1 MFGSGTRSN
10 SSDANIG
17 TTTTIGATT
26 SLGSRPR
33 SKNASG
39 NRTNIGWKHGTDVL
53 GNGKKVKCKYYSK
66 IKKRGIFRFKH
77 HLAGTRWD
85 SEPCPSVPEEVKVLM
100 MKVVAEVAN
109 ASKKKRKLNSFHEEG
124 IYTEGVETNTTQS
137 GIEGKVM
144 FTFKGRGKAKF
155 VQASGEGVQAT
166 LNQLYK
172 KGEKDKV
179 DDQCAEFWYTSVIS
193 FNVIKNPAFANFCDM
208 VARYG
213 LGYKPPSYHDIIEKL
228 LKRAVEKTN
237 LMLQE
242 FREEWKRTDVEKH
255 LKVHQTTI
263 KKGRRINTYI
273 YDRTMLISIMKK
285 FIIGR
290 DLTRPEWKTS
300 KFKTSQEGRKVQ
312 NMALDSRFWKNV
324 TMCLK
329 VATHLMVVLRLL
341 DSGVKPAMSFIY
353 EKMENAKDKLKY
365 NFNNIKKSYE
375 PIWKIIDERWDH
387 QLHRPLHAAA
397 YYLKPHSHYE
407 PCFRH
412 NDP

>member
-1 MFGSGTRSN
+1 M
-10 SSDANIG
+10 
-17 TTTTIGATT
+17 T
-26 SLGSRPR
+26 SKVI

-109 ASKKKRKLNSFHEEG
+109 ASKKKRKLNSFHEE
-124 IYTEGVETNTTQS
+124 
-137 GIEGKVM
+137 
-144 FTFKGRGKAKF
+144 GRGKAKF

-242 FREEWKRTDVEKH
+242 FREEWKRTGCTIMSDGWTNKKRHSICKFFMNSPKEIVFLYSLDTLDISKTTDKVLKMLDDVVNFVREENVVQVVTDNATNYKA
-255 LKVHQTTI
+255 T
-263 KKGRRINTYI
+263 GEF
-273 YDRTMLISIMKK
+273 SE
-285 FIIGR
+285 
-290 DLTRPEWKTS
+290 EWKTS
-300 KFKTSQEGRKVQ
+300 KFRTSQEGRKVQ
-312 NMALDSRFWKNV
+312 NMALDSRFWKKV

>member
-1 MFGSGTRSN
+1 MQVIISHYILFCFLCSMFIMFGSGTRSN

-242 FREEWKRTDVEKH
+242 FREEWKRTGCTIMSDGWTNKKRHSICKFFMNSPKEIVFLYSLDTLDISKTTDKVLKMLDDVVNFVREEN
-255 LKVHQTTI
+255 V
-263 KKGRRINTYI
+263 
-273 YDRTMLISIMKK
+273 
-285 FIIGR
+285 
-290 DLTRPEWKTS
+290 
-300 KFKTSQEGRKVQ
+300 VQ
-312 NMALDSRFWKNV
+312 VVTDS
-324 TMCLK
+324 
-329 VATHLMVVLRLL
+329 ATNYKATGELLMQ
-341 DSGVKPAMSFIY
+341 K
-353 EKMENAKDKLKY
+353 
-365 NFNNIKKSYE
+365 
-375 PIWKIIDERWDH
+375 
-387 QLHRPLHAAA
+387 
-397 YYLKPHSHYE
+397 
-407 PCFRH
+407 
-412 NDP
+412 